1 MNQLLII
8 SGLSGAGKDTAL
20 NALEDIGFFS
30 VDNVPPPVW
39 PSLIETLEQKG
50 ITHLAIS
57 IDIRSEIYIDTIA
70 HAIKALRDSCDSVE
84 IVFLEAT
91 NDKLVSRFGLTR
103 RNHPLNKTRLSQDLD
118 RERLILAPIRLLA
131 DTILDTSHLSAA
143 QLTNQFRS
151 QFKYAT
157 RFTLRLVSF
166 GYKYGVPTDV
176 DILMDVRA
184 LPNPYYDS
192 SLRHLPGT
200 EARVQEYVLSPK
212 GLRFYNL
219 INETIA
225 SFVDHAKTTERL
237 GYTVAIGCTGGQ
249 HRSVAVVERIGQ
261 DSFTETNLQIIHRDL
276 PTTEI
281 AHTS

>member
-103 RNHPLNKTRLSQDLD
+103 RNHP
-118 RERLILAPIRLLA
+118 
-131 DTILDTSHLSAA
+131 
-143 QLTNQFRS
+143 
-151 QFKYAT
+151 
-157 RFTLRLVSF
+157 
-166 GYKYGVPTDV
+166 
-176 DILMDVRA
+176 
-184 LPNPYYDS
+184 
-192 SLRHLPGT
+192 
-200 EARVQEYVLSPK
+200 
-212 GLRFYNL
+212 
-219 INETIA
+219 
-225 SFVDHAKTTERL
+225 
-237 GYTVAIGCTGGQ
+237 
-249 HRSVAVVERIGQ
+249 
-261 DSFTETNLQIIHRDL
+261 
-276 PTTEI
+276 
-281 AHTS
+281 